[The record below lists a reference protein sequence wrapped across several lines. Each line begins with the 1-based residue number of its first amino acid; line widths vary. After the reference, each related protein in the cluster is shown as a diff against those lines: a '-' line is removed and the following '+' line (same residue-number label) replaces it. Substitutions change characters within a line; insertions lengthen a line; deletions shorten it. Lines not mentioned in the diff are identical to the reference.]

1 MLYNYCK
8 CCGAKN
14 YYALS
19 PPQFCSSCGA
29 PFGGN
34 SVASAGQIKKIE
46 GTAKQATRVRRR
58 RLHDEPE
65 DHDAE
70 DGLDIDSIPKV
81 NKLKYNTSQ
90 GGIGGRVM
98 SLESFLPEVEE
109 ENIEKTKTT
118 KPKRKR
124 GRPRKQN

>member
-19 PPQFCSSCGA
+19 PPQFCSNCGSS
-29 PFGGN
+29 FGAN
-34 SVASAGQIKKIE
+34 SVASEAQVKKSE
-46 GTAKQATRVRRR
+46 VASKKTTRVRRR

-65 DHDAE
+65 E

-81 NKLKYNTSQ
+81 SKLKYNTSQ

-98 SLESFLPEVEE
+98 SLESLLPEPEK
-109 ENIEKTKTT
+109 ENIEKTKTA

-124 GRPRKQN
+124 GRPRKEK